1 MINFERQLKN
11 KKIFIT
17 GHSGFTGS
25 WVCLWLKNIGSEVLG
40 YSLPPHTSPSLFKL
54 LSLEKKINSIYAD
67 ISDYNF
73 LKESIIS
80 FQPDIILHLAA
91 QPLVSKGYE
100 EPLITFNTNIMGTA
114 NIVEI
119 SKNIKSLIGILC
131 VTTDKVY
138 KNNENQ
144 NEFVETDIL
153 GGLDPYSASK
163 SATEI
168 VIESFAKSYFLNNKD
183 FPVINVA
190 RGGNII
196 GGGDWSQNRLFP
208 DYVRSITS
216 NKRLIIR
223 SSSSI
228 RPWQHV
234 FDLISGYFS
243 ILASILDKNINK
255 YTAWN
260 LGPEKENYSVE
271 NILHIISNEL
281 EET

>member
-1 MINFERQLKN
+1 LINFEKILKN
-11 KKIFIT
+11 KKIFVT
-17 GHSGFTGS
+17 GHTGFTGS
-25 WVCLWLKNIGSEVLG
+25 WVCLWLQNIGSKVLG
-40 YSLPPHTSPSLFKL
+40 YSLPPHTSPSLFKSLGLDKTISSIYEDIGNYKL
-54 LSLEKKINSIYAD
+54 LKNSIIA
-67 ISDYNF
+67 
-73 LKESIIS
+73 

-100 EPLITFNTNIMGTA
+100 EPLKTFNTNIMGTA
-114 NIVEI
+114 NILEI
-119 SKNIKSLIGILC
+119 SKYIKSLKGILC

-168 VIESFAKSYFLNNKD
+168 VIESFAKSYFLNNED

-260 LGPEKENYSVE
+260 LGPHEKENYSVE
-271 NILHIISNEL
+271 NILHII
-281 EET
+281 